1 MKKFLLP
8 LVMSLFCLP
17 LVADVVMNLEIPRSN
32 YMLYEPI
39 TANLALRN
47 TSGQVLVFG
56 SEAELQGFMEI
67 ELTDL
72 HDRPLPGSGAKIN
85 LQGMIL
91 RPGTDHHIKI
101 NLSKWI
107 NLRKVGYYRLKLF
120 IAHPKLK
127 NQFESNRCAFDVSY
141 GKIFWQRNFGVPE
154 LLKNDT
160 KNKPLATRSYTLRA
174 LQDKNNVFLFLF
186 IEDEESK
193 PRDNFVWSE
202 EIDESNISD
211 STVYYNKMTYQK
223 VGYTFTV
230 DGVDWK
236 GMMLVTVSKEGFY
249 VITLE
254 TEKGSWDANY
264 STMEQM
270 LNDFRMRGWET
281 RE

>member
-56 SEAELQGFMEI
+56 SETELQGFMEI

-120 IAHPKLK
+120 ISQA
-127 NQFESNRCAFDVSY
+127 
-141 GKIFWQRNFGVPE
+141 
-154 LLKNDT
+154 
-160 KNKPLATRSYTLRA
+160 
-174 LQDKNNVFLFLF
+174 
-186 IEDEESK
+186 
-193 PRDNFVWSE
+193 
-202 EIDESNISD
+202 
-211 STVYYNKMTYQK
+211 
-223 VGYTFTV
+223 
-230 DGVDWK
+230 
-236 GMMLVTVSKEGFY
+236 
-249 VITLE
+249 
-254 TEKGSWDANY
+254 
-264 STMEQM
+264 
-270 LNDFRMRGWET
+270 
-281 RE
+281 